1 MGSAAGSQNAS
12 TAMRTGLPVDGISV
26 QPVRTAGE
34 RDQFIAFQPKLYADD
49 PFFVPPIAAERRDF
63 LDPRKNPF
71 LSHTE
76 LSLFLAKRGEE
87 VVGRAAA
94 INDPQY
100 NQFHNTETGF
110 FGMFESIDDPSVAG
124 ALLDAASAWVGGKGM
139 KQLLGPVNFSFNH
152 DCGVLLD
159 RFDQPPTMMMAYNPP
174 YYPQLLEANG
184 MVKAKDL
191 WSFELSTAVAPTEK
205 VVRIAENLRAR
216 ESVRIRHLRLD
227 RLSEEVGRIK
237 AVYNAMLEKKWG
249 FVPMSDDEFD
259 FIAARLRLLVQIRPE
274 LFLIAEIRGEPVA
287 FSLTVPDS
295 NMAIKAAQGRLTRFG
310 LPLGLAR
317 MLWAARSIDRLRV
330 LLFGI
335 KPGYRRRGLDALL
348 YLDTLHA
355 ARRLGYNI
363 AEIGWTSEDDH
374 LLNRAIESM
383 GARRYKTYRLYERP
397 V

>member
-1 MGSAAGSQNAS
+1 MESVAVSQNGS
-12 TAMRTGLPVDGISV
+12 PSMRSGLPMNGISV
-26 QPVRTAGE
+26 QQVRTTRQ
-34 RDQFIAFQPKLYADD
+34 RDQFIALQPRLYAGD

-63 LDPRKNPF
+63 LDARKNPF

-76 LSLFLAKRGEE
+76 LSLFLATRDGEI
-87 VVGRAAA
+87 VGRAAA

-124 ALLDAASAWVGGKGM
+124 ALLDAASTWVDAKGM

-152 DCGVLLD
+152 DCGVLLNCY
-159 RFDQPPTMMMAYNPP
+159 DQPPTMMMAYNPP
-174 YYPQLLEANG
+174 YYPRLLEANG

-205 VVRIAENLRAR
+205 VVRIAEKLRAR
-216 ESVRIRHLRLD
+216 DSVRIRPIRLD
-227 RLSEEVGRIK
+227 RLSEEVSRIK
-237 AVYNAMLEKKWG
+237 AVYNAMLEKNWG

-295 NMAIKAAQGRLTRFG
+295 NIAIKAAQGRLTRFG

-348 YLDTLHA
+348 YLETLHA
-355 ARRLGYNI
+355 ARRLGYQI
-363 AEIGWTSEDDH
+363 AEIGWISEDDH

>member
-1 MGSAAGSQNAS
+1 MGSAAVSQNAS

-191 WSFELSTAVAPTEK
+191 WSFELSTSVAPAEK
-205 VVRIAENLRAR
+205 VVRIAEKLRAR

>member
-1 MGSAAGSQNAS
+1 MGSAAVSQNAS
-12 TAMRTGLPVDGISV
+12 TAMRAGLPVNGISI

-34 RDQFIAFQPKLYADD
+34 RDQFIAFQQKLYADN

-110 FGMFESIDDPSVAG
+110 FGMFESIDDQSVAG
-124 ALLDAASAWVGGKGM
+124 ALLDAASAWVRGRGM

-152 DCGVLLD
+152 DCGVLLN
-159 RFDQPPTMMMAYNPP
+159 RFDQSPTMMMAYNPP

-191 WSFELSTAVAPTEK
+191 WSFELSTSVAPSEK
-205 VVRIAENLRAR
+205 VVRIAEKLRAR
-216 ESVRIRHLRLD
+216 ESVRIRCLRLD
-227 RLSEEVGRIK
+227 CLSEEVSRIK
-237 AVYNAMLEKKWG
+237 TVYNAMREKNWG

-259 FIAARLRLLVQIRPE
+259 FLAARLRLLVQIRPE

-335 KPGYRRRGLDALL
+335 KPGYRRRGLHALL

-363 AEIGWTSEDDH
+363 AEIGWISEDDH

-383 GARRYKTYRLYERP
+383 GAQRYKTYRLYERP